1 MPQTKE
7 PAENKVIDIYPSG
20 KAHKAIV
27 TWELGS
33 YYRETEKTCNSGKP
47 STSGQVTKNPRTTS
61 KELQGLLAWVK
72 VSVHYS
78 TIWTRLC
85 KNNTCGRVA
94 RWKPLLT
101 PKETQRLISHLPTM
115 SWWSPWLLGKLR
127 ENVEHFGKFVFH
139 YIWCKTDRIF
149 QKMNIRQ
156 TVEHDGG
163 WMIIWD
169 CLVLQDLD
177 DLL

>member
-1 MPQTKE
+1 MESESFKSYQ
-7 PAENKVIDIYPSG
+7 YPSL
-20 KAHKAIV
+20 V
-27 TWELGS
+27 VNL
-33 YYRETEKTCNSGKP
+33 P
-47 STSGQVTKNPRTTS
+47 QVARSQKNPRTTS

-78 TIWTRLC
+78 TIWMRLC

-101 PKETQRLISHLPTM
+101 PTETQRLISHLPTM

-139 YIWCKTDRIF
+139 YIWCEKDVMVSRKWTSGKRTWWWLGDYL
-149 QKMNIRQ
+149 
-156 TVEHDGG
+156 G
-163 WMIIWD
+163 
-169 CLVLQDLD
+169 
-177 DLL
+177 LLGASGSGRLAVTEGTIDSNLYHKILKQ

>member
-7 PAENKVIDIYPSG
+7 PAENKVIDMG
-20 KAHKAIV
+20 V
-27 TWELGS
+27 GELLS
-33 YYRETEKTCNSGKP
+33 RNRENLQ
-47 STSGQVTKNPRTTS
+47 QVARSQKNPRTTS

-115 SWWSPWLLGKLR
+115 SWWSPWLLRKLR

-139 YIWCKTDRIF
+139 YIWCENWQNF
-149 QKMNIRQ
+149 PENEHQAN
-156 TVEHDGG
+156 EHDGD
-163 WMIIWD
+163 WVIIWD

>member
-7 PAENKVIDIYPSG
+7 PAENKVIDMG
-20 KAHKAIV
+20 V
-27 TWELGS
+27 GELLS
-33 YYRETEKTCNSGKP
+33 RNRENLQ
-47 STSGQVTKNPRTTS
+47 QVARSQKNPRTTS

-139 YIWCKTDRIF
+139 YIWCKNWQNF
-149 QKMNIRQ
+149 PENEHQAN
-156 TVEHDGG
+156 EHDGD
-163 WMIIWD
+163 WVIIWD